1 MGSPELLGTW
11 RCRCAKFGPIPEATQ
26 VFILLYLLT
35 HDTFSDLHPEFI
47 WLSMDHLHPRAV
59 TVQLSRPCHLNQ
71 LESLLTYVSV
81 YFTYY
86 LENPKPIKVTVL
98 G

>member
-1 MGSPELLGTW
+1 MGYPELLGTW

-47 WLSMDHLHPRAV
+47 WFSMDDSHAA
-59 TVQLSRPCHLNQ
+59 
-71 LESLLTYVSV
+71 
-81 YFTYY
+81 YFGV
-86 LENPKPIKVTVL
+86 NRKVCIPGL
-98 G
+98 

>member
-1 MGSPELLGTW
+1 MGYPELLGTW

-35 HDTFSDLHPEFI
+35 HDTFSDLHRVY
-47 WLSMDHLHPRAV
+47 L
-59 TVQLSRPCHLNQ
+59 VQH
-71 LESLLTYVSV
+71 
-81 YFTYY
+81 
-86 LENPKPIKVTVL
+86 